1 LLKGWFALLEK
12 TGLANFSVLV
22 EFLIESLFVE
32 APPTCVVC
40 WLFFESLFVGAPP
53 QLAVLVEFLIEI
65 LFVEAPGLV
74 LSSVLLKY

>member
-1 LLKGWFALLEK
+1 MLEK
-12 TGLANFSVLV
+12 TGLANFSLLV

-32 APPTCVVC
+32 APQLALYVGF
-40 WLFFESLFVGAPP
+40 FFESLFVWAPP

>member
-1 LLKGWFALLEK
+1 MLKGWFALLEK

-22 EFLIESLFVE
+22 EFLIEILFVE
-32 APPTCVVC
+32 APQ
-40 WLFFESLFVGAPP
+40 LALSIGFLLESLFVGAPP

>member
-1 LLKGWFALLEK
+1 MLKGWFALLEK

-22 EFLIESLFVE
+22 EFLIEI
-32 APPTCVVC
+32 
-40 WLFFESLFVGAPP
+40 LFVGAPP